1 MAKARRHARKRV
13 VLIGTEGASER
24 AFVGFLQRCCN
35 KAAVPTH
42 LRAWLG
48 KGGDSMAVV
57 EGMQRYLH
65 RNSFA
70 SEIRTKIVLLDED
83 RIADDRRSG
92 RDAVALARRAGIEV
106 ILQRPSLEGVL
117 VRLHP
122 SQEARRLAGDAE
134 RELRRLWPDYTKP
147 PTAAALFERF
157 GLEDLMRAASRD
169 PDLAALLGRIGLD
182 Q

>member
-1 MAKARRHARKRV
+1 MAKGRRYARKRV
-13 VLIGTEGASER
+13 VLVGTEGASER
-24 AFVGFLQRCCN
+24 GFVGFLQRCCN
-35 KAAVPTH
+35 EEAVPTH

-57 EGMQRYLH
+57 AGMQRYLH

-83 RIADDRRSG
+83 RIAADRRSG
-92 RDAVALARRAGIEV
+92 RDAVALARQAGIEV

-122 SQEARRLAGDAE
+122 SQEARHVVGDAE

-157 GLEDLMRAASRD
+157 GLEDLIRAASRD
-169 PDLAALLGRIGLD
+169 SSLAALLSRVGLD
-182 Q
+182 P